1 MYFFKQLR
9 PIIFL
14 LIFCC
19 IENESTAA
27 PRHLSEQPLVEVLNA
42 MQKKYEVIIS
52 YNTKDV
58 KRVYIDFE
66 PKAQEDL
73 TSAISR
79 ALKDTGLRYK
89 YLGLNFYTIYKNNSL
104 NKRKI
109 RKIERKIK
117 QLERLGMEEDLIIS
131 NHPSSTP
138 SLRMSER
145 RALKG
150 KITDSSGDP
159 LIGATILVSGTNY
172 GTTTDLNG
180 VYLLN
185 IPTAATLVEVSY
197 TGFHSKKIDISEQSN
212 VDIQLKEGLLLQA
225 VTVFGSRGA
234 PRTNFDSPVPIDHI
248 SNDRLIATGKHTL
261 DEQLAQILPSFNS
274 AQHPVSDAAAH
285 FNPFEL
291 KGLLPSRTLVLV
303 NGKRKNTSALLYS
316 YVTASRG
323 EVGVDLKSIMPDAIQ
338 SIEVLTDGAAAQY
351 GSDAIAGVLNLV
363 LKNKIDPFV
372 NIGYS
377 TTHRGDGTQYQA
389 STGFSLDILKKG
401 FATFTLGY
409 YQQQRSQRAG
419 KITSPEAEA
428 ALWGTSTF
436 SLNDFATYL
445 EDNPNAGFQV
455 GLPDLQTVN
464 LTFNAGYTLN
474 KSSESELYAFGTLM
488 NRKGRSP
495 QFARGPYWV
504 EGFEAIYPDQD
515 YFLPEMAPT
524 IADHTFSVGLRHTI
538 QNWKIDISSTFGNN
552 KIDYNIKNSFN
563 QSLGADSPKDF
574 YNGTHAFYHLVN
586 NVDVTKTFFKDKK
599 APTITLAFGAEQ
611 RLEAFHAKAGEF
623 ASYGDGTP
631 DVVDRIG
638 SESFSGINPNDELS
652 GTRNNIGFYSEFTS
666 DLSARLQT
674 GVATRFEHYSDFGS
688 NLSWKWNAR
697 YKLIP
702 KKINL
707 RASISNGFRA
717 PSLHQIYYA
726 STTTT
731 LTPEGIA
738 QNRIINNLDPALSIL
753 GVPKLMPETS
763 FNLGAGFC
771 YKLSNRIDFSG
782 DVYKIDVKDRIV
794 LSGQIGKSAEPN
806 SPINQLLES
815 INTESAGF
823 FLNAVNTTTKG
834 LNLIFNIEQLTLGQ
848 GRLRGTIAAN
858 FSQTTVQ
865 DVHLPSFIEG
875 NDLRDEVFS
884 REDIGRLETWRPQQK
899 ILFTATYSKGPWSST
914 LSVNRFGKV
923 SYQHPKDARDDAT
936 YSAKTLTDGSV
947 TYSFNDKIKWQIG
960 VQNLF
965 NIYPDT
971 FEKVYDGVPNDRNI
985 DFVGR
990 FKYPWQTMQI
1000 GIDGRRAFTKLN
1012 INF

>member
-1 MYFFKQLR
+1 MYFLKHFRLL
-9 PIIFL
+9 ILL

-27 PRHLSEQPLVEVLNA
+27 PKHLSEQPLVEVLDA

-58 KRVYIDFE
+58 KRILINFKLKE
-66 PKAQEDL
+66 HEKL
-73 TSAISR
+73 TSAITR
-79 ALKDTGLRYK
+79 ALKNTGLKYK
-89 YLGLNFYTIYKNNSL
+89 YLGLNFYTIYKENSL

-131 NHPSSTP
+131 NHPSSSP
-138 SLRMSER
+138 SLRMSKR
-145 RALKG
+145 RKLKG
-150 KITDSSGDP
+150 KITDKKGTA
-159 LIGATILVSGTNY
+159 LIGATILVSGTSH
-172 GTTTDLNG
+172 GTTTDING
-180 VYLLN
+180 EYFLN
-185 IPTAATLVEVSY
+185 IPTTATQVEVSY
-197 TGFHSKKIDISEQSN
+197 TGFHSEKINVTEQDN
-212 VDIQLKEGLLLQA
+212 IDIQLKEGLILKA

-248 SNDRLIATGKHTL
+248 ASDRLISTGKNTL
-261 DEQLAQILPSFNS
+261 DEQLDQILPSFNS
-274 AQHPVSDAAAH
+274 TQHPVSDAASH

-291 KGLLPSRTLVLV
+291 RGLLPSRTLVLV
-303 NGKRKNTSALLYS
+303 NGKRKNTSAFLYS

-338 SIEVLTDGAAAQY
+338 SVEVLTDGAAAQY

-363 LKNKIDPFV
+363 LKNKIDPFANV
-372 NIGYS
+372 GYS
-377 TTHRGDGTQYQA
+377 TTHQGDGMQYQV
-389 STGFSLDILKKG
+389 STGFSLDLLKKG

-419 KITSPEAEA
+419 KITSAEAEA

-436 SLNDFATYL
+436 SLNDFSNYL
-445 EDNPNAGFQV
+445 EKNPTAGFQV
-455 GLPDLQTVN
+455 GLPDLQTIN
-464 LTFNAGYTLN
+464 LTLNAGYTIN
-474 KSSESELYAFGTLM
+474 KSSETELYAFGTLM

-504 EGFEAIYPDQD
+504 EGFEAIYPDKD
-515 YFLPEMAPT
+515 FFLPEMAPT
-524 IADHTFSVGLRHTI
+524 IADHTFSVGLRHNI
-538 QNWKIDISSTFGNN
+538 KDWKIDISSTFGNN
-552 KIDYNIKNSFN
+552 KINYEIKNSFN
-563 QSLGADSPKDF
+563 QSLGANSPKDF
-574 YNGTHAFYHLVN
+574 HNGIHNFYHLVN
-586 NVDVTKTFFKDKK
+586 NIDIIKTFLADKK
-599 APTITLAFGAEQ
+599 VPSFTIAFGAEQ
-611 RLEAFHAKAGEF
+611 RLEAFNAKAGEF

-631 DVVDRIG
+631 DVLDRIG
-638 SESFSGINPNDELS
+638 SESFSGINPMDELY
-652 GTRNNIGFYSEFTS
+652 GTRNNIGFYSEITS
-666 DLSARLQT
+666 DLSTRLQT
-674 GVATRFEHYSDFGS
+674 GIATRFEHYSDFGS
-688 NLSWKWNAR
+688 NLSWKWNVC

-702 KKINL
+702 KKLNL

-731 LTPEGIA
+731 LTPEGIT
-738 QNRIINNLDPALSIL
+738 QNRIINNLDPALAIL

-763 FNLGAGFC
+763 FNLGTGFS
-771 YKLSNRIDFSG
+771 YKLSDRIDFSG
-782 DVYKIDVKDRIV
+782 DVYKINVKDRIV
-794 LSGQIGKSAEPN
+794 LSGQVGKAEELN

-834 LNLIFNIEQLTLGQ
+834 LNLIFNIEQLPIGQ
-848 GRLRGTIAAN
+848 GRLKATIATN
-858 FSQTTVQ
+858 FSKTTVQ
-865 DVHLPSFIEG
+865 DVHLPRFIEE
-875 NDLRDEVFS
+875 NNLRNEVFS
-884 REDIGRLETWRPQQK
+884 REDISRLETWRPQQK
-899 ILFTATYSKGPWSST
+899 ILLMTTYTKGPWSAT

-923 SYQHPKDARDDAT
+923 SYKHPIDARDDAS
-936 YSAKTLTDGSV
+936 YSAKTLTNGSV
-947 TYSFNDKIKWQIG
+947 TYNFNDHIKWQIG

-965 NIYPDT
+965 NIYPDS

-1000 GIDGRRAFTKLN
+1000 GIDGRRGFTKLSF
-1012 INF
+1012 NF